1 MKGWTAFVLG
11 GLRDSEMAV
20 KRYTSDLSDEQWK
33 LIDHHFDPLPKTG
46 RPRKHSYREILNGV
60 FYVVRTGCQWRNLPK
75 DLPPWSIVYT
85 YYRNW
90 VLLGFWQELH
100 ESLRRRVRWAHGRKA
115 HPSAA
120 ILDSQSVKS
129 TECNEA
135 RGFDAG
141 KKINGIKRHLIVD
154 TLGLVLMVMV
164 TTANVQDRDA
174 APSLLCGC
182 LRAFDTIKLI
192 WADSGY
198 AGQLVQWASQQFRA
212 CLDIVKP
219 DPHAKGF
226 QVQRKRWI
234 VERTFGWLGRSRRL
248 SKNYERKT
256 DTAEALVHISM
267 TQLMLRRLRKS

>member
-1 MKGWTAFVLG
+1 MI
-11 GLRDSEMAV
+11 V
-20 KRYTSDLSDEQWK
+20 KRYTSDLSDEEWK
-33 LIDHHFDPLPKTG
+33 LIDHHFEPLPKIG

-60 FYVVRTGCQWRNLPK
+60 FYVIRTGCQWRELPK

-100 ESLRRRVRWAHGRKA
+100 DGLRRRVRWAQGRKA
-115 HPSAA
+115 NPSAA

-135 RGFDAG
+135 RGYDAG
-141 KKINGIKRHLIVD
+141 KKINGTKRHLVVD
-154 TLGLVLMVMV
+154 TMGLVLGVKV
-164 TTANVQDRDA
+164 TTGDVQDRDA
-174 APSLLCGC
+174 APGLLAACFHVF
-182 LRAFDTIKLI
+182 ATIQLI

-198 AGQLVQWASQQFRA
+198 AGQVVDWVRKQFRA

-219 DPHAKGF
+219 EPGTKGF
-226 QVQRKRWI
+226 HVQRRRWI

-248 SKNYERKT
+248 SKNYERKS
-256 DTAEALVHISM
+256 DTAEALVYISM
-267 TQLMLRRLRKS
+267 SRLMLRRLVPA